1 MKGCIKS
8 WLSLKSSVSKTA
20 MCRLVK
26 QQSPCADDPTKP
38 TVNFP
43 AYAGQALHKK
53 KIYGWLCWCL
63 FLWFVSF
70 GQAKEM
76 NKEATVQ
83 SMQCDTFTISGYFTS
98 PGSCFYNIAS
108 VTSPANTT
116 WKDSVC
122 VTVNYA
128 CTDSSTFII
137 YDSTYS
143 TTLNY
148 RYDTLNVFIEGTLF
162 VNDTLKLMRCNVYM
176 NAGAHIIV
184 QAGGYL
190 DIDSSLVT
198 GCLAMWRGITVLD
211 YGEIIVHEGSTI
223 ADGDTTILANNKA
236 KATLHNAYFKN
247 FVLGVYMPP
256 SANVYYNGTTIKIE
270 QTTFDFTVFKQNYT
284 GQNTHGSKPECGVLL
299 NDWIGTIGGTLPL
312 QLNSF
317 NNLNTG
323 IVSIGSILNVKRSVF
338 KNINYDTFYSTA
350 YIGTAITSI
359 KNNNHSG
366 KLTVFPEPWSYT
378 TVDSSYRGIY
388 AIGSELTVNYVHL
401 LNVRTG
407 VEQMNAPMLSTNTV
421 SNCTITASHIA
432 IKMLSN
438 AFAKYMYAT
447 NNNITINGMTTSGL
461 SLANYG
467 IWMSEGNANTFV
479 RYTASNNSL
488 NLTNALHGIYSGA
501 LNTAK
506 IKYNVIKLNGNG
518 NGILISANRYSNI
531 SCNNITGTYSTGITG
546 NSSGMTFSLN
556 NSVGK
561 NTVSCNTVDSTYRG
575 FNFGGQN
582 PSTVFKGNEMN
593 THFNGLYLNST
604 ATMGQQFHHG
614 NEWNGPFGSFG
625 AINLAGINFVP
636 FSIFTVDSTL
646 GAVYNPTV
654 NPSNGWFYPDTT
666 GNTFYCYSSTV
677 CSSPPPA
684 LTDSAYNV
692 MIANG
697 TLESDEYIDE
707 SRVMAEEYLYRELAD
722 DSALW
727 FSDSTYIQFMLDKG
741 IENTGYLYDVEEY
754 LRAAY
759 QHDSAFMSLVDSCNL
774 QITILTDSIAK
785 LEEFQPDGWD
795 AMRDQV
801 LYTIE
806 FLNQTI
812 LNLYIQREATL
823 NNNLENA
830 ELQNDY
836 VVNGEL
842 PETNSAYINEI
853 EINFI
858 ERDNDIQYIIDNYAG
873 IFALANQCPFAG
885 GEAVERARTKVA
897 MVNDSVYYNDVNTC
911 LQNGIY
917 RIANKDS
924 FLVKEIKSIVIKP
937 NPAND
942 KITVELIGNYE
953 GICNIE
959 VINPLNKV
967 ILNEQMPCNEKVKT
981 INVSQIAQGIYS
993 VNVYIN
999 NEVRLVNKITIIR

>member
-1 MKGCIKS
+1 M
-8 WLSLKSSVSKTA
+8 
-20 MCRLVK
+20 
-26 QQSPCADDPTKP
+26 D
-38 TVNFP
+38 
-43 AYAGQALHKK
+43 
-53 KIYGWLCWCL
+53 
-63 FLWFVSF
+63 F
-70 GQAKEM
+70 GE
-76 NKEATVQ
+76 
-83 SMQCDTFTISGYFTS
+83 
-98 PGSCFYNIAS
+98 
-108 VTSPANTT
+108 
-116 WKDSVC
+116 
-122 VTVNYA
+122 
-128 CTDSSTFII
+128 
-137 YDSTYS
+137 
-143 TTLNY
+143 L
-148 RYDTLNVFIEGTLF
+148 L
-162 VNDTLKLMRCNVYM
+162 
-176 NAGAHIIV
+176 
-184 QAGGYL
+184 
-190 DIDSSLVT
+190 
-198 GCLAMWRGITVLD
+198 
-211 YGEIIVHEGSTI
+211 VHEGSTV

-236 KATLHNAYFKN
+236 KATLHNAYIKN
-247 FVLGVYMPP
+247 FVLGVYVPP

-438 AFAKYMYAT
+438 AFAKFMYAT

-646 GAVYNPTV
+646 GAVYNPTGKSKQWV
-654 NPSNGWFYPDTT
+654 
-666 GNTFYCYSSTV
+666 
-677 CSSPPPA
+677 
-684 LTDSAYNV
+684 
-692 MIANG
+692 
-697 TLESDEYIDE
+697 
-707 SRVMAEEYLYRELAD
+707 
-722 DSALW
+722 
-727 FSDSTYIQFMLDKG
+727 
-741 IENTGYLYDVEEY
+741 
-754 LRAAY
+754 
-759 QHDSAFMSLVDSCNL
+759 
-774 QITILTDSIAK
+774 
-785 LEEFQPDGWD
+785 
-795 AMRDQV
+795 V
-801 LYTIE
+801 L
-806 FLNQTI
+806 
-812 LNLYIQREATL
+812 
-823 NNNLENA
+823 
-830 ELQNDY
+830 
-836 VVNGEL
+836 
-842 PETNSAYINEI
+842 S
-853 EINFI
+853 
-858 ERDNDIQYIIDNYAG
+858 
-873 IFALANQCPFAG
+873 
-885 GEAVERARTKVA
+885 
-897 MVNDSVYYNDVNTC
+897 
-911 LQNGIY
+911 
-917 RIANKDS
+917 
-924 FLVKEIKSIVIKP
+924 
-937 NPAND
+937 
-942 KITVELIGNYE
+942 
-953 GICNIE
+953 
-959 VINPLNKV
+959 
-967 ILNEQMPCNEKVKT
+967 
-981 INVSQIAQGIYS
+981 
-993 VNVYIN
+993 
-999 NEVRLVNKITIIR
+999 

>member
-1 MKGCIKS
+1 M
-8 WLSLKSSVSKTA
+8 
-20 MCRLVK
+20 
-26 QQSPCADDPTKP
+26 
-38 TVNFP
+38 
-43 AYAGQALHKK
+43 
-53 KIYGWLCWCL
+53 
-63 FLWFVSF
+63 
-70 GQAKEM
+70 
-76 NKEATVQ
+76 
-83 SMQCDTFTISGYFTS
+83 
-98 PGSCFYNIAS
+98 
-108 VTSPANTT
+108 
-116 WKDSVC
+116 
-122 VTVNYA
+122 
-128 CTDSSTFII
+128 
-137 YDSTYS
+137 
-143 TTLNY
+143 
-148 RYDTLNVFIEGTLF
+148 
-162 VNDTLKLMRCNVYM
+162 
-176 NAGAHIIV
+176 
-184 QAGGYL
+184 
-190 DIDSSLVT
+190 
-198 GCLAMWRGITVLD
+198 
-211 YGEIIVHEGSTI
+211 
-223 ADGDTTILANNKA
+223 
-236 KATLHNAYFKN
+236 
-247 FVLGVYMPP
+247 
-256 SANVYYNGTTIKIE
+256 
-270 QTTFDFTVFKQNYT
+270 
-284 GQNTHGSKPECGVLL
+284 LL

-604 ATMGQQFHHG
+604 ATMGQLFHHG

-759 QHDSAFMSLVDSCNL
+759 QHDSAFMSLVDSCNY

-785 LEEFQPDGWD
+785 EE
-795 AMRDQV
+795 
-801 LYTIE
+801 
-806 FLNQTI
+806 
-812 LNLYIQREATL
+812 
-823 NNNLENA
+823 
-830 ELQNDY
+830 
-836 VVNGEL
+836 
-842 PETNSAYINEI
+842 
-853 EINFI
+853 
-858 ERDNDIQYIIDNYAG
+858 
-873 IFALANQCPFAG
+873 
-885 GEAVERARTKVA
+885 
-897 MVNDSVYYNDVNTC
+897 
-911 LQNGIY
+911 
-917 RIANKDS
+917 
-924 FLVKEIKSIVIKP
+924 
-937 NPAND
+937 
-942 KITVELIGNYE
+942 
-953 GICNIE
+953 
-959 VINPLNKV
+959 
-967 ILNEQMPCNEKVKT
+967 
-981 INVSQIAQGIYS
+981 
-993 VNVYIN
+993 
-999 NEVRLVNKITIIR
+999 